1 MLQVNFLGMTA
12 QEEGKEQKDISE
24 PSVLGIMVQDVP
36 VVDVDENVKNAASM
50 MEQKE
55 YGCLIVVDE
64 GVAIGIVTESDIV
77 LKVTAEGVDPTKVL
91 IQDIMSTPIIDILSD
106 ATISDVA
113 VKMSTFKVR
122 KLVVTDENGKLLGLV
137 TSIDLA
143 KWLSAQKNY
152 TDETLNALAKL
163 GPREGGPYT

>member
-1 MLQVNFLGMTA
+1 MTA
-12 QEEGKEQKDISE
+12 QEEGKQHDGISE
-24 PSVLGIMVQDVP
+24 PSVLDIMVRDVP
-36 VVDVDENVKNAASM
+36 VVDIDENVKNAATM

-77 LKVTAEGVDPTKVL
+77 LKVTAEGVDPMKVL
-91 IQDIMSTPIIDILSD
+91 VQDIMSTPIIDILSD
-106 ATISDVA
+106 ATIADVA
-113 VKMSTFKVR
+113 EKMNTFKVR
-122 KLVVTDENGKLLGLV
+122 KLVVTDENGRLLGLV

-152 TDETLNALAKL
+152 TDVTLNALAKM